1 MINSKLLS
9 FVFYSFIS
17 CMHLIQKTEPQLSFF
32 MTPLKNYHQ
41 KKKSLDTIV
50 TDVLI
55 WNQAAQ
61 LVGNLNK
68 D

>member
-9 FVFYSFIS
+9 FVFIHLFPV
-17 CMHLIQKTEPQLSFF
+17 CVLIQKNWTATQFLHDAFE
-32 MTPLKNYHQ
+32 KIIIR

-55 WNQAAQ
+55 WNQVAA
-61 LVGNLNK
+61 
-68 D
+68 

>member
-17 CMHLIQKTEPQLSFF
+17 CMRFDPKNWTTTQFLHDAFEKLSSE
-32 MTPLKNYHQ
+32 

-50 TDVLI
+50 TDALI
-55 WNQAAQ
+55 WNQEVA
-61 LVGNLNK
+61 
-68 D
+68 